1 MPPQN
6 AFTREMFIEAAF
18 KVVRAKGIEQLSAR
32 SLARELHCSTMPIY
46 SYLKSMTQLKEN
58 LEQKAVDLLLA
69 YQTTRRTHSPFLDM
83 GLGYVLF
90 ARNEKYLFRFLFM
103 GGEVNS
109 RHKKSNRN
117 FRQMAFSRLLPGM
130 QEDPLLAGLDK
141 LQSEK
146 ILIKMWIFVHGIAFL
161 ANSNALPDNDEKYL
175 EELIHDTGRAVV
187 MDTYKNAGVKKE
199 VSYESTGIEFKPQ
212 DIESK
217 QDGIDAVAPGKRHAG
232 GGRRSRK
239 R

>member
-6 AFTREMFIEAAF
+6 TFTGEMFIEAAF
-18 KVVRAKGIEQLSAR
+18 KVVRSKGIERLSAR

-46 SYLKSMTQLKEN
+46 SYLKSMKQLKEN
-58 LEQKAVDLLLA
+58 LEKKAVELLLA
-69 YQTTRRTHSPFLDM
+69 YQTTPRTHSPFLDM

-103 GGEVNS
+103 GGGRNV
-109 RHKKSNRN
+109 RHSKHDL
-117 FRQMAFSRLLPGM
+117 RQMAFNRLLPGM
-130 QEDPLLAGLDK
+130 QEDPFLTGLDK

-146 ILIKMWIFVHGIAFL
+146 ILIKMWIFTHGIAFL
-161 ANSNALPDNDEKYL
+161 ANSNELPDNNEKYL
-175 EELIHDTGRAVV
+175 EELISDTGRAVIV
-187 MDTYKNAGVKKE
+187 DTFNHADDKKE
-199 VSYESTGIEFKPQ
+199 VSYESTGIEFKPE
-212 DIESK
+212 DIKSE

-232 GGRRSRK
+232 RGRRSRN